1 MRLKTKGLLSLTGF
15 LLMACANTEKTIP
28 PQAVPCAEIERY
40 VKQGFSPYC
49 GDLASEPA
57 NDADNRCIPP
67 ETHFETMIPL
77 YDLVEA
83 VCGAS

>member
-1 MRLKTKGLLSLTGF
+1 V
-15 LLMACANTEKTIP
+15 NE
-28 PQAVPCAEIERY
+28 
-40 VKQGFSPYC
+40 GFSPYC

-77 YDLVEA
+77 FDLVEA
-83 VCGAS
+83 VCGGS